1 MITKTKK
8 NLREC
13 SRKIKWGIGRA
24 GCRSWGTI
32 VLSQNYQKRSHRSK
46 KKNKHLERLLT
57 ELTWNERI
65 FLEKNVQIR
74 NTFLLSGTLSKS
86 YFESGK
92 SRGVR

>member
-1 MITKTKK
+1 MITKTKNK
-8 NLREC
+8 F
-13 SRKIKWGIGRA
+13 KGVKGGIGRA
-24 GCRSWGTI
+24 GCRSWGMI

-86 YFESGK
+86 YFESIK
-92 SRGVR
+92 SLKEIF